1 MTVAEGVPVNV
12 NAEVVPLQIGDTG
25 ETVAVRLE
33 VTVMTQFNGVVQPFN
48 EICVN
53 VMVTPAGQLPPST
66 KLPGPR
72 KFVPPGAV
80 IITPLPPKEV
90 VQLSDASGV
99 AVSENELDVPAQR
112 ELVLVAAVGVA

>member
-1 MTVAEGVPVNV
+1 MLG
-12 NAEVVPLQIGDTG
+12 
-25 ETVAVRLE
+25 
-33 VTVMTQFNGVVQPFN
+33 VTVITIFSGVVQPFN

-72 KFVPPGAV
+72 KFVPPRAV
-80 IITPLPPKEV
+80 FITSLPPEEV

-99 AVSENELDVPAQR
+99 AVTENELDAPAQR
-112 ELVLVAAVGVA
+112 ELVLVDAVGVA